1 MIDTLKAPST
11 LVQKKEKQTIWTK
24 YLDFCIAQEPRR
36 FMWTAVAL
44 MLPCILIPL
53 SLYGAAGFSWF
64 PYLVIT
70 FGLLFF
76 ANLVTNLV
84 EIDTRFTISLFFVSS
99 FIFVATPIV
108 LLFL

>member
-11 LVQKKEKQTIWTK
+11 LVQKKENQSLWNK
-24 YLDFCIAQEPRR
+24 YMDFCKAQESKR

-53 SLYGAAGFSWF
+53 SLYAAVGFSWF
-64 PYLVIT
+64 PYVVIA

-84 EIDTRFTISLFFVSS
+84 EIDTRFTISLFFASS

-108 LLFL
+108 HLFL

>member
-1 MIDTLKAPST
+1 MIDTLKAPRT
-11 LVQKKEKQTIWTK
+11 LVQKKENKSLWAK
-24 YLDFCIAQEPRR
+24 YLDFCKAQEPRR

-64 PYLVIT
+64 PYLVIS

-84 EIDTRFTISLFFVSS
+84 EIDTRFTISLFFGSS
-99 FIFVATPIV
+99 LIFVATPLI

>member
-11 LVQKKEKQTIWTK
+11 LVQKKENKTLWTK
-24 YLDFCIAQEPRR
+24 YLDYCLAQEPRR

-53 SLYGAAGFSWF
+53 SLYSAAGFSWF
-64 PYLVIT
+64 PYLVIG

-76 ANLVTNLV
+76 ANLVSNLV
-84 EIDTRFTISLFFVSS
+84 EIDTRFTISLFFGSS
-99 FIFVATPIV
+99 FIFLATPLI